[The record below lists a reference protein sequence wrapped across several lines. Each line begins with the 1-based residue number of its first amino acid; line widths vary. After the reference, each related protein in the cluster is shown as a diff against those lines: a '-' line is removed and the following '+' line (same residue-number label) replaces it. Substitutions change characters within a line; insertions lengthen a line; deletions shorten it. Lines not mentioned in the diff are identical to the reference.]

1 MAMNKPIITTSVLL
15 LCSIAGAGTRGTTG
29 PGIGGTL
36 AARQASRQ
44 QLPPKAQAAPAD
56 DQDKYE
62 KQLSQQLERLLA
74 QLRAATTANEKERL
88 ERAIVDFVRE
98 ELRGTWSEVEF
109 DLNAVDAKNHTIRVT
124 IARTT
129 LMLEP
134 LPLRKDATVWV
145 DGKKGRL
152 VDLKAGT
159 PVSLQLAAKTER
171 PVVVGIRATSS
182 RLDKPTADKIARL
195 IRQLSSDNFEE
206 RAAASKAL
214 EAIGRPA
221 LPALRQAE
229 ASDDA
234 EVRRRAKGLIQ
245 AQRDQESIWHCS
257 ASHDAPPDLA
267 RRCSVREVKG
277 KMQLTNESGNQTE
290 AVVRLDQHRVELIAH
305 QWGGLKGQIEID
317 KAGVRIKWANGSK
330 WTQKRP

>member
-1 MAMNKPIITTSVLL
+1 MAINRPIITTSVLL
-15 LCSIAGAGTRGTTG
+15 LCSIAGAGTRESTG

-36 AARQASRQ
+36 AARHAYGQ
-44 QLPPKAQAAPAD
+44 QLSPKAQATPAD

-62 KQLSQQLERLLA
+62 KRLSQQLERLLA
-74 QLRAATTANEKERL
+74 QLRAATTANEKDRL

-98 ELRGTWSEVEF
+98 EVRGAWSEVEF

-129 LMLEP
+129 LMLE

-145 DGKKGRL
+145 EGKKGRL
-152 VDLKAGT
+152 ADLKAGT
-159 PVSLQLAAKTER
+159 QVSLQLAAKTEQ

-195 IRQLSSDNFEE
+195 IRQLSSDKFEE

-214 EAIGRPA
+214 EAIGRAA

-229 ASDDA
+229 TSDDA

-245 AQRDQESIWHCS
+245 SQRDKESIWHCS
-257 ASHDAPPDLA
+257 ASHEAPPDLA

-277 KMQLTNESGNQTE
+277 KMQLTNESGQQSE
-290 AVVRLDQHRVELIAH
+290 AVVRIDQHRYEMIAL

-330 WTQKRP
+330 WTQKWP